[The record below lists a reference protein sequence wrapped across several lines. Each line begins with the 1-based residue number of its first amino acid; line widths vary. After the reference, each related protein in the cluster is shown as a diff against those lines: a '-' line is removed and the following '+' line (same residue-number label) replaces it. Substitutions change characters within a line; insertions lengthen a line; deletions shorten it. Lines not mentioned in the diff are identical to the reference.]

1 MAGKPFT
8 LRIPDEV
15 KEDLKFLSETTNRTQ
30 ASIAAEILEEKI
42 SIKAKR
48 IRAIQEAK
56 QQAQN
61 GVFISQE
68 AMERWVDSLGTDNEL
83 PMPEPD
89 VLPNQD

>member
-30 ASIAAEILEEKI
+30 ASIASEILEEKI

>member
-30 ASIAAEILEEKI
+30 ASIASEILEEKI

-89 VLPNQD
+89 VLSNQD